1 MNNIII
7 SHLTLRK
14 AIGILAIAF
23 PFLLIIGGMFGG
35 NSLLSSLSA
44 YYWSNASVLFTGMLI
59 TFGVFLLS
67 YKGYDKQDNIIYTCV
82 LDIIADEFSSMFGT
96 KINATTIEAQANYG
110 VCPYTVISRSVINN
124 YFYNKHAA
132 LSVGFINNFHVEGIK

>member
-1 MNNIII
+1 MRNITWDASLRRYMYKTIKKYLGVVNVDTYW
-7 SHLTLRK
+7 HLYR
-14 AIGILAIAF
+14 
-23 PFLLIIGGMFGG
+23 P
-35 NSLLSSLSA
+35 
-44 YYWSNASVLFTGMLI
+44 V
-59 TFGVFLLS
+59 
-67 YKGYDKQDNIIYTCV
+67 DKQDNIIYTCV